1 MEENKRK
8 SFSDALEK
16 YIETYQNYL
25 SEVIKETHKKFHE
38 ESGIIIKFIH
48 NWMDII
54 PVKEKE
60 KWEEYIHSFQ
70 GVLLFYLWKIS
81 NWIGYEIL
89 SEKYFEAFRDCRF
102 VFEASVL
109 SVIME
114 NAIESRVYKKWKS
127 LSSFDLKCEI
137 LRLWEEL
144 RDEGVY
150 RKKDKVDRIR
160 ERVKEHIGKLNLS
173 EEEKKDYLEVYYSIL
188 CDERLGYSIP
198 KMIEECKKILPIE
211 DKEQLLKDT
220 WKMLNKY
227 THFTNTFCDI
237 VLDNPDFVFVETM
250 NENLFKECFRA
261 YFNTMDLFYCILC
274 WRFPKVKER
283 MRDKIIDWWNKNFSF
298 RLELTERIIE
308 SGKNEARNS

>member
-8 SFSDALEK
+8 DFSDALEK

-25 SEVIKETHKKFHE
+25 SEVRKETYQNFPE
-38 ESGIIIKFIH
+38 ETNMIIEFI
-48 NWMDII
+48 NSWIDII
-54 PVKEKE
+54 PVKEG
-60 KWEEYIHSFQ
+60 WEEHAHSLQ
-70 GVLLFYLWKIS
+70 GVLLFHLWKIL

-89 SEKYFEAFRDCRF
+89 SGKYFEAFRDCRF

-114 NAIESRVYKKWKS
+114 NVIESRVYKKWES

-137 LRLWEEL
+137 LRLWEKL

-160 ERVKEHIGKLNLS
+160 IKERAKEHIGKSNLL
-173 EEEKKDYLEVYYSIL
+173 EEKKKEYLEVYYSIL
-188 CDERLGYSIP
+188 CDKRLGYSIP
-198 KMIEECKKILPIE
+198 KMIEECKRFLPIE

-220 WKMLNKY
+220 WKILNKY

-237 VLDNPDFVFVETM
+237 VLDDPDFVFIETM
-250 NENLFKECFRA
+250 NENLFKECFRS

>member
-8 SFSDALEK
+8 NFSDALEK

-25 SEVIKETHKKFHE
+25 SEVRKEIHKNFPE
-38 ESGIIIKFIH
+38 ETNMIIEFIN
-48 NWMDII
+48 NWIDII
-54 PVKEKE
+54 PVKEG
-60 KWEEYIHSFQ
+60 WEEYIHSLQ
-70 GVLLFYLWKIS
+70 GVLLFHLWKIL
-81 NWIGYEIL
+81 NWIGYEVL
-89 SEKYFEAFRDCRF
+89 SGKYFEAFRDCRF
-102 VFEASVL
+102 VFEASIL

-114 NAIESRVYKKWKS
+114 DAIESRVYEKWKS

-160 ERVKEHIGKLNLS
+160 ERVKEHIGKSNLS